1 MGEEEEEK
9 KKTQQVA
16 IFISKLFQIRTSWYI
31 AVCASLA
38 HCGQL
43 RTLLADRCRTTAP
56 SLQGVLLSVTGSLWI
71 ITSQQCRRQNKV
83 LKLDRVQSEGM
94 RGTPGI
100 TKDTPTETMQ
110 FMLDCLLMQTR
121 QKVELVTAYTN
132 TV

>member
-38 HCGQL
+38 DCGQL

-83 LKLDRVQSEGM
+83 LKLDRVQSNAM
-94 RGTPGI
+94 RVTLGTIKKHPA
-100 TKDTPTETMQ
+100 ETMWFVQ
-110 FMLDCLLMQTR
+110 DFPLM
-121 QKVELVTAYTN
+121 
-132 TV
+132 